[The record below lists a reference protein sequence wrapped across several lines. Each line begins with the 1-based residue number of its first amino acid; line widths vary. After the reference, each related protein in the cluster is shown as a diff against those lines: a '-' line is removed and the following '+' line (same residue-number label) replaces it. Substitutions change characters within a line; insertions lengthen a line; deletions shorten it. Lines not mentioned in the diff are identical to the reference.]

1 MILDFSISFSKVD
14 ASKLNDSSSNSK
26 YWQFMKVIIDWL
38 IIMLDKD
45 LEDRIESGT
54 HNDEMSELILQLSSI
69 LDLETVEA
77 RIYLNLLRLGPV
89 TASSL
94 AKELDVDRTKTYR
107 TIDKLLNQSFLSTTI
122 SNPKLCIATKPEEV
136 LKIVLR
142 KKRDEIEHVNKLGT
156 EVIKKINLIV
166 PIKDGVYIPTFR
178 TVQGRANIYAHVEKL
193 LEESENTIY
202 IVTTTEDILR
212 MYHTSI
218 PDKIKDCIK
227 NKGTVKILTDA
238 DDKKYFPLIER
249 LKPSETR
256 IGKLPS
262 KGRII
267 VEEGKQMIMSDA
279 MNAYSRM
286 RKESPNQMYD
296 SFNSSSEADFALWTN
311 SAEMVNNI
319 FSLCKFLW
327 RTAKPLKK
335 LEANTL

>member
-1 MILDFSISFSKVD
+1 MS
-14 ASKLNDSSSNSK
+14 
-26 YWQFMKVIIDWL
+26 
-38 IIMLDKD
+38 DKD
-45 LEDRIESGT
+45 LEDRIQSGT

-89 TASSL
+89 TASAL

-107 TIDKLLNQSFLSTTI
+107 TIDKLLNQSFVSTTI

-136 LKIVLR
+136 LKIVLQ
-142 KKRDEIEHVNKLGT
+142 KKRDEIERINKLGN

-166 PIKDGVYIPTFR
+166 PIKEGVYVPTFR
-178 TVQGRANIYAHVEKL
+178 TVQGRANIYSHVEKL

-202 IVTTTEDILR
+202 IVTSTEDILR
-212 MYHTSI
+212 MYHTAI

-227 NKGTVKILTDA
+227 NKGIVKILTDA
-238 DDKKYFPLIER
+238 DDKKFLPLIER
-249 LKPSETR
+249 LKASETR

-279 MNAYSRM
+279 MNAYSKM
-286 RKESPNQMYD
+286 SKESPNLIPD
-296 SFNSSSEADFALWTN
+296 SFNSNSEADFALWTN

-335 LEANTL
+335 LEVNTQ